1 LAKAI
6 GVNKI
11 LQITALKGGA
21 IDSGRFSTTLHCTL
35 PRVANLKKVGNPVR
49 ESNLCYEVTAS

>member
-21 IDSGRFSTTLHCTL
+21 IETGRFSTVLSGFL
-35 PRVANLKKVGNPVR
+35 SRVANLLKVGNLR
-49 ESNLCYEVTAS
+49 TNSLCQEVKAS